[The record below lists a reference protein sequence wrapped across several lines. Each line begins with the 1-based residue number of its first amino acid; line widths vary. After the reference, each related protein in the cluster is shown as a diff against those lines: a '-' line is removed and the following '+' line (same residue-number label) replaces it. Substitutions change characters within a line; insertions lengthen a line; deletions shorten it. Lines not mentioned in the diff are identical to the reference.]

1 MLRVIDALLS
11 TVSCLIKFK
20 DEDVPV
26 CDSALTAY
34 FRVGDECKGYS
45 QMEKWRGASRS
56 AIAAIAALGFAASA
70 VAADIET
77 IPPKKVD
84 DRVLITI
91 DGEIKSGDDEK
102 FRKIAAEYSDAIVLL
117 NSEGGMIGP
126 AMDIGRTIKLR
137 GYGTAIY
144 KTGSCASACALIWVA
159 GSKRVVF
166 EGGQVGFHASYLD
179 TDGTKLETGVGNA
192 LVGHYL
198 SQLGFGEKTV
208 VFATLAPPDKI
219 LWLNDK
225 TASMSGIEFTAIPGD
240 EKRSTPQ
247 VAERQSAPPIIK
259 VTVAPPPPVQRED
272 AASGNTAGY
281 QRYMGDAKQT
291 LRTPE
296 AFAAAL
302 QQQGYQAKISYS
314 DPNAPTMETGM
325 NGEKIQVAFSDC
337 DKSGC
342 NYIELLDYYNDMSN
356 AEINAVLKK
365 HASEEYYSHPLWV
378 SDAKYLAFYN
388 YIVIGSDGI
397 TAKTLIEN
405 INYFIKT
412 NGELL
417 QVVVDM
423 RNRK

>member
-1 MLRVIDALLS
+1 MR
-11 TVSCLIKFK
+11 
-20 DEDVPV
+20 
-26 CDSALTAY
+26 
-34 FRVGDECKGYS
+34 YS
-45 QMEKWRGASRS
+45 QVEKWRGVAQS
-56 AIAAIAALGFAASA
+56 AISAFATLGFAASA
-70 VAADIET
+70 VAADIEV
-77 IPPKKVD
+77 IPPKKAD
-84 DRVLITI
+84 DSAFITI
-91 DGEIKSGDDEK
+91 VGEIKSGDDEK

-117 NSEGGMIGP
+117 DSEGGMIGP

-208 VFATLAPPDKI
+208 VFATLAPPEKI

-225 TASMSGIEFTAIPGD
+225 TASMSGIEFTTIPD
-240 EKRSTPQ
+240 DKKRSTPK
-247 VAERQSAPPIIK
+247 VANRQSAPPPITIA
-259 VTVAPPPPVQRED
+259 VAPPPPVQRES
-272 AASGNTAGY
+272 AAGGNTGGY

-302 QQQGYQAKISYS
+302 RQRGYQAKITHEIK
-314 DPNAPTMETGM
+314 DIPMIMVNVG
-325 NGEKIQVAFSDC
+325 GEEIGIGFSDC
-337 DKSGC
+337 DNNGC
-342 NYIELLDYYNDMSN
+342 NYIQIIDWFKG
-356 AEINAVLKK
+356 I
-365 HASEEYYSHPLWV
+365 SEDEAYFSAGNRLREEGYSHPFWNVDGKTFAL
-378 SDAKYLAFYN
+378 YN

-397 TAKTLIEN
+397 TVQNLIDN
-405 INYFIKT
+405 MNYFVRENVNMT
-412 NGELL
+412 NSII
-417 QVVVDM
+417 QR
-423 RNRK
+423 RNKER